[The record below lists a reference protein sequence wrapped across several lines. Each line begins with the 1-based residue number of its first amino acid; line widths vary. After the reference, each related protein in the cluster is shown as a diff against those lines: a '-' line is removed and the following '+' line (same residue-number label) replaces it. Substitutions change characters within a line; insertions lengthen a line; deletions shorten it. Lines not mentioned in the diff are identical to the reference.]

1 MDRGREGFR
10 LPFLR
15 TVQAGLPHTALQ
27 SVVTPSGLTV
37 ENTNCGYVNNSY
49 LIMMTPILIIR
60 LMQAVNRYSAISQ
73 VQIRFYGFL
82 QLV

>member
-15 TVQAGLPHTALQ
+15 TVQAGLQ

-49 LIMMTPILIIR
+49 LIMMTSILIIR